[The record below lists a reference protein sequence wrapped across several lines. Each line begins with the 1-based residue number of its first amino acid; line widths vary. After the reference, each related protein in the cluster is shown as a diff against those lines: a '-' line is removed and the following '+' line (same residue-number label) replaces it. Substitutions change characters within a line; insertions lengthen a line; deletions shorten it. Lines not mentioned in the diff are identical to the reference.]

1 MNLNSRIRRPRVA
14 EERPLNDAERGKD
27 VGLWFGVTLG
37 LSVLALALHQLLLT
51 LLLLTPALA
60 LGATFIWQRF
70 GLRRVRFSR
79 HIEPARAFPGDMVEL
94 SLILE
99 NRKPLPLPW
108 LDLRDTFP
116 DRLDYGELE
125 LEVLAEPAGR
135 RFSSLVSAWAN
146 ERIEQRCAIRCPQ
159 RGVYRFG
166 PATLATGDPFGFAM
180 RQTEHAHVDEL
191 LVYPQVLPVRHFGLP
206 AAQPFGEARP
216 SRTVPDDP
224 LRFLGTRPYLPGDPP
239 QQIHWRAT
247 ARTNRVQSK
256 TFERGATAVLAL
268 FLDLSGDYLPDDDRG
283 RQNREWAISAAAS
296 LVADGLDGQREV
308 GLFSNASLLGGSRF
322 MRVAPSRQRVQLMRI
337 LELLAQL
344 IPYAL
349 LSINPLLLEE
359 ARRLPWGATVC
370 VVTVEPSEGLIDT
383 LWRLQRAG
391 FSITLLI
398 VGEASID
405 VPRHSG
411 FTIYHWQAEEQRVEP
426 THLQLV

>member
-1 MNLNSRIRRPRVA
+1 MA

-27 VGLWFGVTLG
+27 VGLWFGVTVG
-37 LSVLALALHQLLLT
+37 LSVLALVAQQLLLT

-60 LGATFIWQRF
+60 LGAAFIWQRF

-79 HIEPARAFPGDMVEL
+79 RIEPARAFPGDSVEL

-116 DRLDYGELE
+116 NALDYGELE
-125 LEVLAEPAGR
+125 LEARPKSDGWT
-135 RFSSLVSAWAN
+135 FNSLVSAWAN
-146 ERIEQRCAIRCPQ
+146 ERVEQRCTIRCPQ

-166 PATLATGDPFGFAM
+166 PATLATGDPFGFSM
-180 RQTEHAHVDEL
+180 RQAEHAHVDEL
-191 LVYPQVLPVRHFGLP
+191 LVYPRVLPVTNFGLP
-206 AAQPFGEARP
+206 AAQPFGDARP
-216 SRTVPDDP
+216 SRMVPDDP
-224 LRFLGTRPYLPGDPP
+224 LRFLGTRPYIPSDPP
-239 QQIHWRAT
+239 RQIHWRAT

-256 TFERGATAVLAL
+256 TFERGATAALAV
-268 FLDLSGDYLPDDDRG
+268 FLDLSGDYLPDDDRS
-283 RQNREWAISAAAS
+283 RQDREWAISAAAS

-349 LSINPLLLEE
+349 LPIGSLLLEE

-370 VVTVEPSEGLIDT
+370 VVTVAPSEKLIET
-383 LWRLQRAG
+383 LWRLQRVG
-391 FSITLLI
+391 FTITLLI
-398 VGEASID
+398 VGKAAID
-405 VPRHSG
+405 VPRHGG
-411 FTIYHWQAEEQRVEP
+411 FMVYHWQAEEQRADP